1 MILIGRV
8 GKNKRAARTYEQV
21 SDIRW
26 KTTRSLSN
34 HDDEANMNLINLH
47 IWQKKKIF
55 ARFARAF
62 FIFAHLVDVLVL
74 VKWPNLRL
82 SGRRDH
88 RMLLSYFGS
97 AGPI

>member
-47 IWQKKKIF
+47 IWQKKKFLHALHVHFSFLHI
-55 ARFARAF
+55 
-62 FIFAHLVDVLVL
+62 
-74 VKWPNLRL
+74 
-82 SGRRDH
+82 S
-88 RMLLSYFGS
+88 
-97 AGPI
+97 

>member
-1 MILIGRV
+1 MIWIGRV

-21 SDIRW
+21 SDILC

-47 IWQKKKIF
+47 TWQEKNNF
-55 ARFARAF
+55 TRFAPAF
-62 FIFAHLVDVLVL
+62 FIFAHHVDVLVL

-88 RMLLSYFGS
+88 MMLLS
-97 AGPI
+97 